1 MRKQLRVEATLA
13 EMDTVMPW
21 QRWVALIKPY
31 YTNRYVFDCETMLR
45 IYCIQQWNNLSD
57 PEMEEALYDRLSY
70 QKFVGL
76 DGFSDPVPDE
86 STILRFRHLLEEH
99 KLSEIIF
106 AETLAYLT
114 ELGLVLKRG
123 TIMDATLFE
132 APVSKKNATGERD
145 PEMSSTN
152 KNNKW
157 HFGAKGHI
165 GVQSEGLPIIHSLSF
180 TTAKVH
186 DSKEKAKLQH
196 GEEKALFGDAAYSN
210 KADKQKCRREGIYYG
225 IADKGQRNKPLSP
238 KQKKKNRKHCGI
250 RAKVEHPFRTLK
262 VLWKHRKLRYKGL
275 AKNAQQFT
283 MLCALQNIFC
293 SRKKI
298 LALKVC

>member
-13 EMDTVMPW
+13 EMDAVMPW
-21 QRWVALIKPY
+21 EQWLSLIKPV

-45 IYCIQQWNNLSD
+45 IYCIQQWNDLGD
-57 PEMEEALYDRLSY
+57 AEMEEALYDRLSY

-76 DGFSDPVPDE
+76 DGFTDPVPDE
-86 STILRFRHLLEEH
+86 STILRFRHLLEDH
-99 KLSEIIF
+99 DLDKVIF
-106 AETLAYLT
+106 AETLAYLA

-132 APVSKKNATGERD
+132 APVNKKNATGARD
-145 PEMSSTN
+145 PEMSSTK

-165 GVQSEGLPIIHSLSF
+165 GVQADGLAIIHSVSF

-186 DSKEKAKLQH
+186 DSKEKEKLQH
-196 GEEKALFGDAAYSN
+196 GEEKAIFGDAAYSN
-210 KADKQKCRREGIYYG
+210 KADKQKCRKEGIYYG
-225 IADKGQRNKPLSP
+225 IADKGQRNKPLSA
-238 KQKKKNRKHCGI
+238 KQKCKNRKHSGI
-250 RAKVEHPFRTLK
+250 RAKVEHPFRTIK

-275 AKNAQQFT
+275 SKNAKKFT
-283 MLCALQNIFC
+283 MLCALHNIYC
-293 SRKKI
+293 SRKRI
-298 LALKVC
+298 LALKGC